1 MLAAAIHLGELS
13 LTTAPDIVPTD
24 IDARPRMSRSDQTL
38 IGLLVFSAFVVILNE
53 TVMSLALPRLMA
65 DLDISAATGQWLT
78 TGFLLVMAVVIP
90 ATGFIM
96 ERFTLRQIFVAAMG
110 LFSLGTAIAAAAPG
124 FELLLLGRVVQ
135 AGGTGV
141 MMPLVMT
148 TAMTLV
154 PAHARGRIMGII
166 SIVISVAPAI
176 GPTISGLVLSR
187 LSWRWLF
194 LVVLPIALLTL
205 AIGAGKVRNIT
216 TPRRAH
222 LDVSSLILSAIGFGG
237 LIYGLSSLGE
247 AAGHAPVAPWIP
259 VAGGVVALALFVW
272 RQLTVDSP
280 LMDLR
285 VFAHRSF
292 TVSLLVLVT
301 GFVGLFG
308 ALILLPIYLQ
318 NVHGTG
324 TLEAGLLV
332 LPGGVAMGVLSPI
345 VGRLYDRFGPRP
357 LVTPGTM
364 ALSAGLWLLSTAGP
378 STSLVLVVLY
388 HVLLTSGLAV
398 LITPLMTSALGALPA
413 ELYGHGSAIVGTLQQ
428 LGGAAGTALFVT
440 VLSQTTSSRI
450 AGGAD
455 RLAATADGIQAA
467 FVWGGAV
474 SLIAVAISLLV
485 RRGEPAAGTG
495 HVAGH

>member
-1 MLAAAIHLGELS
+1 M
-13 LTTAPDIVPTD
+13 TTA
-24 IDARPRMSRSDQTL
+24 SRTTASTAPPEDRTTGLSSSDRTL

-65 DLDISAATGQWLT
+65 DLQISAATGQWLT
-78 TGFLLVMAVVIP
+78 TGFLLAMAVVIP

-96 ERFTLRQIFVAAMG
+96 QRFTLRQIFVAAMG

-124 FELLLLGRVVQ
+124 FELLLAGRIVQ
-135 AGGTGV
+135 AAGTGV
-141 MMPLVMT
+141 MIPLVMT

-154 PAHARGRIMGII
+154 PPHARGRIMGLI
-166 SIVISVAPAI
+166 SIVISVAPAV

-205 AIGAGKVRNIT
+205 ALGAWKVRNIT
-216 TPRRAH
+216 TPKQAH
-222 LDVSSLILSAIGFGG
+222 LDVLSLVLSAAGFGG

-259 VAGGVVALALFVW
+259 VTAGLAALALFVW
-272 RQLTVDSP
+272 RQRALQNGRGP

-285 VFAHRSF
+285 VFRHRSF

-301 GFVGLFG
+301 GFIGLFG

-357 LVTPGTM
+357 LVLPGTI
-364 ALSAGLWLLSTAGP
+364 ALTAALWLLSTAGP
-378 STSLVLVVLY
+378 TTPLALVVGY
-388 HVLLTSGLAV
+388 HVLLTSGLAT
-398 LITPLMTSALGALPA
+398 LLTPLMTAALGALPA
-413 ELYGHGSAIVGTLQQ
+413 DLYGHGSAIISTLQQ
-428 LGGAAGTALFVT
+428 VGGAAGTALFIT
-440 VLSQTTSSRI
+440 VLSKTTTSRL
-450 AGGAD
+450 ADGAD
-455 RLAATADGIQAA
+455 TLSATTAGIQQAFLWGAA
-467 FVWGGAV
+467 I
-474 SLIAVAISLLV
+474 SLVAVAVSLLV
-485 RRGEPAAGTG
+485 RRTEAVVPGHAAI
-495 HVAGH
+495 H

>member
-1 MLAAAIHLGELS
+1 MTTTPEKVKPDTGPARLS
-13 LTTAPDIVPTD
+13 GPD
-24 IDARPRMSRSDQTL
+24 RSL
-38 IGLLVFSAFVVILNE
+38 IGLLVFSAFVVIFNE

-65 DLDISAATGQWLT
+65 DLSISAATAQWLT

-96 ERFTLRQIFVAAMG
+96 ERFTLRQIFIAAMG
-110 LFSLGTAIAAAAPG
+110 LFSAGTAIAAVAPG
-124 FELLLLGRVVQ
+124 FELLLLGRIVQ

-154 PAHARGRIMGII
+154 PANSRGRIMGVI

-176 GPTISGLVLSR
+176 GPTVSGLVLSR

-194 LVVLPIALLTL
+194 LVVLPIALATL
-205 AIGAGKVRNIT
+205 ALGAWKVRNIT
-216 TPRRAH
+216 TPKKAH
-222 LDVSSLILSAIGFGG
+222 LDVLSLLLSAIGFGG

-247 AAGHAPVAPWIP
+247 AAGHTPVAPWIP
-259 VAGGVVALALFVW
+259 VTAGVVALVLFVW
-272 RQLTVDSP
+272 RQRALQSGRGP

-318 NVHGTG
+318 NVHGVG
-324 TLEAGLLV
+324 TLQAGLLV

-345 VGRLYDRFGPRP
+345 VGRLFDRYGPRP
-357 LVTPGTM
+357 LVTPGTL
-364 ALSAGLWLLSTAGP
+364 AVSAGLWLLSTVGP
-378 STSLVLVVLY
+378 GTALPLVVVY
-388 HVLLTSGLAV
+388 HMLLTSGLAT
-398 LITPLMTSALGALPA
+398 LITPLMTSALSTLPMN
-413 ELYGHGSAIVGTLQQ
+413 LYGHGSAIIGTLQQ
-428 LGGAAGTALFVT
+428 LAGAAGTALFIT
-440 VLSQTTSSRI
+440 VLSQTITARS
-450 AGGAD
+450 AEGAT
-455 RLAATADGIQAA
+455 LLVATTEGIQAA
-467 FVWGGAV
+467 FVWGGV
-474 SLIAVAISLLV
+474 ISLVAVALSLLV
-485 RRGEPAAGTG
+485 RRSEPLPEG
-495 HVAGH
+495 HLPVH

>member
-1 MLAAAIHLGELS
+1 
-13 LTTAPDIVPTD
+13 LTTATPVKADKTE
-24 IDARPRMSRSDQTL
+24 MSRSDRTL

-110 LFSLGTAIAAAAPG
+110 LFSIGTAIAAAAPG
-124 FELLLLGRVVQ
+124 FELLLLGRIVQ

-154 PAHARGRIMGII
+154 PAHARGRIMGVI
-166 SIVISVAPAI
+166 SIVISVAPAV

-194 LVVLPIALLTL
+194 LVVLPIALVTL
-205 AIGAGKVRNIT
+205 GLGAWKVRNIT
-216 TPRRAH
+216 TPRHAR
-222 LDVSSLILSAIGFGG
+222 LDVLSLMLSAIGFGG
-237 LIYGLSSLGE
+237 LIYGLAGLGE
-247 AAGHAPVAPWIP
+247 ASGHAPVAPWIP
-259 VAGGVVALALFVW
+259 VLAGLVALGLFVW
-272 RQLTVDSP
+272 RQLAVTSP

-285 VFAHRSF
+285 VFTNRSF

-318 NVHGTG
+318 TVHGTG

-332 LPGGVAMGVLSPI
+332 LPGGAAMGVLSPI
-345 VGRLYDRFGPRP
+345 IGRLYDRFGPRP
-357 LVTPGTM
+357 LVTPGTI
-364 ALSAGLWLLSTAGP
+364 ALSAGLWLLATAGP
-378 STSLVLVVLY
+378 HTSLGLVVLY
-388 HVLLTSGLAV
+388 HVLLTSGLAT
-398 LITPLMTSALGALPA
+398 LITPLMTSALGSLPTD
-413 ELYGHGSAIVGTLQQ
+413 LYGHGSAVIGTLQQ
-428 LGGAAGTALFVT
+428 LGGAAGTALFIT
-440 VLSQTTSSRI
+440 VLSQTSASRI
-450 AGGAD
+450 SEGAD
-455 RLAATADGIQAA
+455 VLSATADGIQAA
-467 FVWGGAV
+467 FVWGGVV
-474 SLIAVAISLLV
+474 SLVAVAISFLV
-485 RRGEPAAGTG
+485 RGDAPAGPPVTPHA
-495 HVAGH
+495 

>member
-1 MLAAAIHLGELS
+1 M
-13 LTTAPDIVPTD
+13 TTAPETVAPIVPPD
-24 IDARPRMSRSDQTL
+24 DRLPGLSRSDRTL

-65 DLDISAATGQWLT
+65 DLNISAATGQWLT

-90 ATGFIM
+90 ATGYIM
-96 ERFTLRQIFVAAMG
+96 ERFTLRQIFVAAMS
-110 LFSLGTAIAAAAPG
+110 LFSAGTAIAAVAPG
-124 FELLLLGRVVQ
+124 FELLLLGRIVQ

-154 PAHARGRIMGII
+154 PAHARGRIMGVI

-205 AIGAGKVRNIT
+205 ALGAWKVRNIT
-216 TPRRAH
+216 TPRQAH
-222 LDVSSLILSAIGFGG
+222 LDVVSLVLSAIGFGG

-259 VAGGVVALALFVW
+259 VVAGLVALGLFVW
-272 RQLTVDSP
+272 RQRALQNGRGP

-332 LPGGVAMGVLSPI
+332 LPGGVAMGVLSPVI
-345 VGRLYDRFGPRP
+345 GRLYDRFGPRP
-357 LVTPGTM
+357 LVTPGTI

-378 STSLVLVVLY
+378 ETSLVLVVLY
-388 HVLLTSGLAV
+388 HVLLTSGLAT
-398 LITPLMTSALGALPA
+398 LITPLMTAALGALPT
-413 ELYGHGSAIVGTLQQ
+413 ELYGHGSAIIGTLQQ
-428 LGGAAGTALFVT
+428 LGGAAGTALFIT
-440 VLSQTTSSRI
+440 VLSKTTAARMADG
-450 AGGAD
+450 AGT
-455 RLAATADGIQAA
+455 LSATTDGIQAA
-467 FVWGGAV
+467 FVWGGVV
-474 SLIAVAISLLV
+474 SLVAIAISLLV
-485 RRGEPAAGTG
+485 RRTEPADGVRVPV
-495 HVAGH
+495 H